1 MSNYG
6 DPVLRNLNDCDCCEG
21 TVTQVPAT
29 IFNRPGLDTI
39 AYRVGTHSQFK
50 QSLLTRLSTLS
61 YPLLKQLTTR
71 ENDDFA
77 IALLDAWATVADV
90 LSFYQERIANESY
103 LRTATERLSVFK
115 LARLIGYKLHPGVA
129 ASTYLAFTLETGLN
143 IPEEITI
150 DIGTKVQSIP
160 GNGEGSQT
168 FETVE
173 KIQTRA
179 EWNAIKPRLTQ
190 PQKISGAMTSILF
203 RGINTNLKP
212 GGSLLIV
219 TGSQRVF
226 RRIQHV
232 KIDNTNQRTTVQLEE
247 VSLSEPRLI
256 LTPLAVATFN
266 WTLQN
271 PTTSTVQQAIIERS
285 WNQSDL
291 EAYVQI
297 QRWNPVLFRATLDSL
312 IKPVTVPT
320 ETGVYAFRTV
330 AALFGFN
337 AQKQITYNPETRLP
351 NPPSEW
357 TEWIADNEQ
366 SNQLFLD
373 NAYDGIVPKSFVAI
387 QKHDGAELIIRKVVA
402 VSTRPRTDYGI
413 SGKVTVLTLDRDWLN
428 PAELNSF
435 AIIRGTTVYAQS
447 EQLELAEE
455 PIFQSIEGKNI
466 HLNGYYSKL
475 KAEQK
480 AILSG
485 ERVNSKGINSEVI
498 TIVDVKTVGGYTE
511 IVLKD
516 ALSRYHRDTVTIN
529 ANVALATHGET
540 VQEVLGSG
548 DASQP
553 YQSFTLRQPSLTY
566 VSDETPSGATSTLK
580 VRVNDVLWH
589 EVSAL
594 YGHQP
599 EENIFVTQID
609 NEGKTTIQFGDGK
622 TGTRL
627 PSGIENIRATYRKG
641 IGLEGLV
648 KANQLSLLMTRPLG
662 LKSVT
667 NPLPSTGADQ
677 PESLEQARRNAP
689 LTVLTLDRIV
699 SLQDYEDFARAF
711 AGIVKA
717 LATWT
722 WNHRKREVLI
732 TVAGPGG
739 ATIEPDSP
747 LYRNLI
753 SAIEKVS
760 DRSIPMRVKSYRPAY
775 FRIAANLKINPN
787 FISDQVLETVR
798 QKLQDQFSFDA
809 RNFGQGVALSE
820 VIAVIQAVPGV
831 TAVDVDQFYRV
842 GDSPTRPHPRLSA
855 AVSQRR
861 TDGTVEAAELLTLDP
876 FKTTELRTNP

>member
-1 MSNYG
+1 MSNYR
-6 DPVLRNLNDCDCCEG
+6 DPALRNLNDCGCCEG

-29 IFNRPGLDTI
+29 IFNRPGLDAI

-50 QSLLTRLSTLS
+50 QSLLARLSTLP

-90 LSFYQERIANESY
+90 LTFYQERIANESY
-103 LRTATERLSVFK
+103 LRTATERLSVLK
-115 LARLIGYKLHPGVA
+115 LGRLISYKLHPGVA
-129 ASTYLAFTLETGLN
+129 ASTYLAFTLETGPN

-160 GNGEGSQT
+160 GNGERSQT

-173 KIQTRA
+173 KIQARA

-190 PQKISGAMTSILF
+190 PQKISGTMTSILF
-203 RGINTNLKP
+203 RGINTNLKA

-232 KIDNTNQRTTVQLEE
+232 KVDNTSQQTTVRLEE
-247 VSLSEPRLI
+247 VGLSEPRII
-256 LTPLAVATFN
+256 LTPLPVATFN

-285 WNQSDL
+285 WNQSNL

-297 QRWNPVLFRATLDSL
+297 QRWNPALFRATLDSL

-320 ETGVYAFRTV
+320 ETGIYAFRTV

-357 TEWIADNEQ
+357 SEWPAVNEQ
-366 SNQLFLD
+366 KNQLFLD
-373 NAYDGIVPKSFVAI
+373 NTYDGIVAESFVAI
-387 QKHDGAELIIRKVVA
+387 QKYDGSEPIIRKVVA

-413 SGKVTVLTLDRDWLN
+413 SGKVTVLTLDRDWWN
-428 PAELNSF
+428 PAESNSF
-435 AIIRGTTVYAQS
+435 AIIIRGTTVYAQS
-447 EQLELAEE
+447 EKLELAEE
-455 PIFQSIEGKNI
+455 PISLAIEGKNLQ
-466 HLNGYYSKL
+466 LNGYYSKL

-485 ERVNSKGINSEVI
+485 ERVDSKGINSEVI
-498 TIVDVKTVGGYTE
+498 TIVDVKTVGGYTQ
-511 IVLKD
+511 IVLQD
-516 ALSRYHRDTVTIN
+516 ALSPYHRETVTIN

-540 VQEVLGSG
+540 IEEVLGSG
-548 DASQP
+548 NASQP
-553 YQSFTLRQPSLTY
+553 YQSLTLRQSPLTY
-566 VSDETPSGATSTLK
+566 ISDETHSGATSTLK

-599 EENIFVTQID
+599 EEHIFVTQVD

-667 NPLPSTGADQ
+667 NPLPATGSDD

-711 AGIVKA
+711 AGIAKA

-732 TVAGPGG
+732 TVAGPRG
-739 ATIEPDSP
+739 AIVEPDSP

-753 SAIEKVS
+753 SGIQKVS
-760 DRSIPMRVKSYRPAY
+760 DRSIPFRVKSYRPAY
-775 FRIAANLKINPN
+775 FRISANLKINPN
-787 FISDQVLETVR
+787 FISARVLESVR
-798 QKLQDQFSFDA
+798 QTLQAQFGFDA

-820 VIAVIQAVPGV
+820 AIAIIQAVPGV

-842 GDSPTRPHPRLSA
+842 GESATLPHPRLSA
-855 AVSQRR
+855 ASQRG
-861 TDGTVEAAELLTLDP
+861 TDDTVEAAELLTLDP
-876 FKTTELRTNP
+876 FKKIELRLNP